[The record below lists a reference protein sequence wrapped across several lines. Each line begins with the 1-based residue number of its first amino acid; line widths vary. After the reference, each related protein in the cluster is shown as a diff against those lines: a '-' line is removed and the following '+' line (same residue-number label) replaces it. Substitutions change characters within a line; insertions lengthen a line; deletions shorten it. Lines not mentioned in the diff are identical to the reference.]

1 MNRRRKKKSR
11 KWMLIF
17 PLILILLFAG
27 FYYAKQQGMVGKR
40 TYTKIAAEPVKKRTI
55 IETVAASG
63 KLYPETE
70 VKVTPDVSGEI
81 IYLNVVE
88 GDSVRQGEL
97 IARIQP
103 DLQES
108 LVEQAE
114 AAVNTAKSNIKNLEA
129 RVSQVDIQIEKAR
142 VDYNR
147 TKKLFD
153 EEVISL
159 VELQNA
165 EAALRNLE
173 AEKVASIKSIEGA
186 VFNVESAEAGFRES
200 KKNLAKT
207 NIYAPISGIVST
219 INVEKGERVVGTSQ
233 FEGTEMMRISNYSN
247 FEVQVEVSENDII
260 KVKEGDTAIV
270 EIDAYFD
277 REFLGV
283 VKQISNAQAG
293 GALASLSTDQV
304 TNYTVKIIL
313 LQSSY
318 KDLMDKARNS
328 FIFRPGMS
336 ASVEIQTKKL
346 NGVLTVP
353 IQSVTIRQLAD
364 SLKKDENQEEMLE
377 VVFVYNEGKVEQR
390 TVKTAE
396 QDDTYILISEGLENG
411 EEIVNAP
418 YRAISKQLKHDM
430 EVEKVEKKDLFKDN
444 K

>member
-1 MNRRRKKKSR
+1 
-11 KWMLIF
+11 MLIF